1 MMVLIEVMRDGKCIR
16 RCDARC
22 HRAAVG
28 GKSRCCCGG
37 VLRGIEREGINPA
50 GISSEFLNALRE
62 NVRLE
67 PGEYVQL
74 RIGA

>member
-1 MMVLIEVMRDGKCIR
+1 MMVLIEVMRDGRCVR

-22 HRAAVG
+22 HRAAIG

-37 VLRGIEREGINPA
+37 VLRGIEREGIDPA
-50 GISSEFLNALRE
+50 RVSPTFLNTVRKS
-62 NVRLE
+62 VRLE
-67 PGEYVQL
+67 PGEYIQL